1 MDLRPDARLHLDQR
15 GLPQLTPSRLDRRE
29 GAADHFP
36 PAFLGAL
43 AARIRGI
50 EPAGAATLVA
60 IDGWGCGGKTA
71 LAEGLLDRLE
81 PDVQYVST
89 DEFFAGFGLADPG
102 PAPHLRWAELRAA
115 LEGLRLRG
123 HTEARGFDWPGDRI
137 LPPERLEGR
146 AWLVEGLFS
155 MRPELRPLYD
165 LTIWV
170 QGALE
175 TRMDRVI
182 ARDGAHMVPFWERE
196 WVPREVGYMR
206 AERPWLT
213 ADLVVAGADLDIGA
227 LGASLRSCV

>member
-1 MDLRPDARLHLDQR
+1 VDLRPHARLHLDQR
-15 GLPQLTPSRLDRRE
+15 GLSQLTPSRLDRRE

-36 PAFLGAL
+36 QAFLDAL
-43 AARIRGI
+43 ATRIRDI
-50 EPAGAATLVA
+50 QPAGAATLVA
-60 IDGWGCGGKTA
+60 IDGRGCGGKTA

-81 PDVQYVST
+81 PQVQYVST
-89 DEFFAGFGLADPG
+89 DEFFAGFGRADPG
-102 PAPHLRWAELRAA
+102 PVPHLRWAELRSA
-115 LEGLRLRG
+115 LEGLRREG
-123 HTEARGFDWPGDRI
+123 RTEARGFDWPGDRI

-146 AWLVEGLFS
+146 AWLVDGLFS
-155 MRPELRPLYD
+155 LHAELRPLYD

-175 TRMDRVI
+175 SRMDRVV

-213 ADLVVAGADLDIGA
+213 ADLVVAGAELDIGA
-227 LGASLRSCV
+227 LGTSLRSCV